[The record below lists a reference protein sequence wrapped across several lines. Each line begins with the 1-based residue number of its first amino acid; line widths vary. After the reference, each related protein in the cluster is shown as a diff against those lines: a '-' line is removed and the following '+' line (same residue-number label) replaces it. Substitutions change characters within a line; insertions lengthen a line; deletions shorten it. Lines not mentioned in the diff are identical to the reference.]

1 MKLNATVYLSTTV
14 LFPLA
19 AFYLLGFSGIWL
31 LLVQGFFAI
40 VVATMLMSVISP
52 TQAMPLYLESHKQH
66 WLYSITLFAVTM
78 LTANAAWEHVVI
90 LALFL
95 VQLLAVRFN
104 HGKILAEDINHF
116 VA

>member
-14 LFPLA
+14 LFPLV
-19 AFYLLGFSGIWL
+19 AFYLLGFSGFWL
-31 LLVQGFFAI
+31 LLVQGLFAI
-40 VVATMLMSVISP
+40 VVATMLLLVIP
-52 TQAMPLYLESHKQH
+52 PAQVMPLYLETHKRH

-78 LTANAAWEHVVI
+78 LTANAAWEHAAI
-90 LALFL
+90 IALFL

-104 HGKILAEDINHF
+104 NRKILAEDINHF